1 MEYRQFPVSYALKYS
16 ITKAPRRYNRMRST
30 IFSTVKVRAWPA
42 GPSAH
47 ISTQMGIPGLS

>member
-1 MEYRQFPVSYALKYS
+1 
-16 ITKAPRRYNRMRST
+16 MRST

-47 ISTQMGIPGLS
+47 ISTQMGIPGLSWNA